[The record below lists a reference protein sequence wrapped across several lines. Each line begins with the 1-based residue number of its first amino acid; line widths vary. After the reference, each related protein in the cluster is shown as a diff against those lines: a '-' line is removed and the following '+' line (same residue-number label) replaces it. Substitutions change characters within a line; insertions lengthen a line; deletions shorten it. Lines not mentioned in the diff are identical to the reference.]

1 MNTHPYLRAY
11 LAGAFLPTLIMP
23 LMLTAF
29 IVLRIV
35 LEWPVPIE
43 QAMIFPMAIVPSLF
57 GLWNMLWVASHVRT
71 GVPIGVQGAV
81 LPVLMAPVGG
91 LVACTL
97 GVLRFEPHGA
107 VWFQA
112 VHLPYAL
119 LAVGWLA
126 AMAGYYLVWKYLVGF
141 LNRALG
147 IA

>member
-1 MNTHPYLRAY
+1 MNPADTFARKIVFRNEEDVMNTHPYLRAY

-81 LPVLMAPVGG
+81 LP
-91 LVACTL
+91 
-97 GVLRFEPHGA
+97 
-107 VWFQA
+107 
-112 VHLPYAL
+112 
-119 LAVGWLA
+119 
-126 AMAGYYLVWKYLVGF
+126 
-141 LNRALG
+141 
-147 IA
+147 